1 MAGRKTKTTT
11 CTIFALLNNN
21 VLHPPQGGFLNTIK
35 STAMGIEEFLEQRFR
50 NEGFKLGEQV
60 GMEKGVYQEK
70 LAITQKLLAF
80 TDFSME
86 KIADMAGVSVAFVEE
101 VKAALK

>member
-1 MAGRKTKTTT
+1 
-11 CTIFALLNNN
+11 
-21 VLHPPQGGFLNTIK
+21 
-35 STAMGIEEFLEQRFR
+35 MGIEEFLEQRFR

-60 GMEKGVYQEK
+60 GMEKGVEKGIYQEK